1 MHPSMTPTES
11 PVRPLAT
18 APNGADE
25 LAVRERW
32 LKQRRTTASGLTSR
46 GLIALWL
53 GAGALV
59 SWLFVAAFAG
69 FGH

>member
-1 MHPSMTPTES
+1 MPS
-11 PVRPLAT
+11 
-18 APNGADE
+18 GADE

-32 LKQRRTTASGLTSR
+32 LKQRRAGGAVMSR
-46 GLIALWL
+46 GLIAFWI